1 MIQYGLGDYSHWVFS
16 NVYVDVLEE
25 DRWKNLHLSFELE
38 KGEIPEGL
46 TDPSLLVVMDGDT
59 VMEIVLLNE
68 GCDSEY
74 KLTDL
79 EKEQLIGLLRDK
91 KLI

>member
-1 MIQYGLGDYSHWVFS
+1 MIQYGLGEYSHWVFS
-16 NVYVDVLEE
+16 DVHVDLMEE

-46 TDPSLLVVMDGDT
+46 TDPSLLVVIDQGT
-59 VMEIVLLNE
+59 VMEIVLQNE

-74 KLTDL
+74 KLTDM
-79 EKEQLIGLLRDK
+79 EKEQLITLLKDK

>member
-1 MIQYGLGDYSHWVFS
+1 MIQYGLGEYSPWVFS
-16 NVYVDVLEE
+16 DVHVDLMEE
-25 DRWKNLHLSFELE
+25 DRWKNLHLSFDLK

-46 TDPSLLVVMDGDT
+46 TDPSLLVVADGDT

-79 EKEQLIGLLRDK
+79 EKEQLITLLKDK
-91 KLI
+91 KLL